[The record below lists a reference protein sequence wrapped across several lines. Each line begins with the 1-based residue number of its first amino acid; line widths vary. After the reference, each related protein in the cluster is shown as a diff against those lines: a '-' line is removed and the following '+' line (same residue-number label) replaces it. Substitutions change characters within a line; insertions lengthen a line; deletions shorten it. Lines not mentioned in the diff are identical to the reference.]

1 MHYTVKTRT
10 ERTIVANVSE
20 EKALQAVKDHPAPD
34 VLTVKMNTEQISGDE
49 FIIRFDN

>member
-1 MHYTVKTRT
+1 MHFTVKTRT
-10 ERTIVANVSE
+10 QKTIVANVSQ

-34 VLTVKMNTEQISGDE
+34 VLTVKMNTKELSGDQ